1 MSKDEK
7 TTTSQKTSTKK
18 TVKKNNNV
26 KKSSSKKTSSKQ
38 TSPKKIEKKSATKII
53 QEENDYRRTIIAAI
67 LIALIFFAGYLA
79 IQIKNNGGIGEN
91 KEYVATKDEKSFK
104 EDYENLNG
112 TTDSDGVKFSKTEI
126 IVDNNIKYISM
137 EESLDILDSKSGVI
151 YYGYASD
158 AYSRTA
164 VPVLLKAMSSSKL
177 DTIYYV
183 NIRPSVSGK
192 LDGVGQKENDLRD
205 TYTLNAKNKAKRTKE
220 AASTSYYEVLTS
232 LANYLDDYILVTEKG
247 KKVSTGEK
255 RLNTPTVVSVIN
267 GQVVGFH
274 QGTVETQE
282 ENDKGELE
290 KLNEDE
296 EKELLNKYTN
306 VISAYLKNK

>member
-7 TTTSQKTSTKK
+7 TTTTKKAQTKKNIKKSDNVRKKPAKKTPAKKQSTKK
-18 TVKKNNNV
+18 VE
-26 KKSSSKKTSSKQ
+26 KT
-38 TSPKKIEKKSATKII
+38 PTKIV
-53 QEENDYRRTIIAAI
+53 QEENNYTRTIIAAI
-67 LIALIFFAGYLA
+67 LIALIFFVGYLA

-104 EDYENLNG
+104 EDYESLNG
-112 TTDSDGVKFSKTEI
+112 TTSVDGVKFSKTEI
-126 IVDNNIKYISM
+126 ITDNNIKYISM
-137 EESLDILDSKSGVI
+137 EESLEILDSKSGVI

-164 VPVLLKAMSSSKL
+164 VPVLLKAMSSSEL

-183 NIRPSVSGK
+183 NIRPESAGS
-192 LDGVGQKENDLRD
+192 LSGVGQKENDLRD

-220 AASTSYYEVLTS
+220 AASESYYDVLTS
-232 LANYLDDYILVTEKG
+232 LANYLDDYILVTKKG

-267 GQVVGFH
+267 GEIVGFH
-274 QGTVETQE
+274 QGTVDTQD
-282 ENDKGELE
+282 ENDNGELE
-290 KLNEDE
+290 SLNKEE

-306 VISAYLKNK
+306 LISAYLKNK